1 MIYGTSASLL
11 FTFVLSCGGVLLFF
25 GRTVFGRRISDNVQG
40 LCVRAGKFDKTF
52 NRRTSALHF
61 ANEML
66 QAGGEM
72 LKFERWKKL
81 YS

>member
-40 LCVRAGKFDKTF
+40 LCVRAGKKRGLCGFFKNFGSWAD
-52 NRRTSALHF
+52 
-61 ANEML
+61 
-66 QAGGEM
+66 
-72 LKFERWKKL
+72 L
-81 YS
+81 YGF